1 MKNSFI
7 NNKILKEN
15 IPQVEQVELSKIEDK
30 YLFIMLINR
39 IIWFIISFI
48 GCVIISYIEILNNY
62 SIAIYISFIVLFIFI
77 FSFTGI
83 SFKKKKYAF
92 RDHDLIYS
100 SGIHQPL

>member
-1 MKNSFI
+1 MKNSFS

-30 YLFIMLINR
+30 YLFIMLIKR

-48 GCVIISYIEILNNY
+48 GCVIISNIEILDNY

-77 FSFTGI
+77 FSLYKHRVFGVGLG
-83 SFKKKKYAF
+83 
-92 RDHDLIYS
+92 RDWVGYIPKHD
-100 SGIHQPL
+100 